1 MKKMD
6 NKILKDD
13 SKWTDY
19 PDLKR
24 LPDHNH
30 LRHFIYVLLNT
41 PRWFIEDCYEK
52 YLLKDKIE
60 LEEIKIKLLQKEVE
74 LDILKVQLQ
83 ELKLNRSAKY

>member
-1 MKKMD
+1 MN

-13 SKWTDY
+13 SKRTDY

-30 LRHFIYVLLNT
+30 LGHFIYVLLNK
-41 PRWFIEDCYEK
+41 PRWFIQDFYEK

-74 LDILKVQLQ
+74 LEILKAQLQ
-83 ELKLNRSAKY
+83 ELKLHRSAKY